1 MSGLFARRGGWLIG
15 VAIAVVLFVLV
26 NVGIG
31 RVVGIRLDLTQDRL
45 FTLSEG
51 TRTLMAG
58 LEEPI
63 ALTFYYS
70 DELGK
75 RIPQYASFATRIE
88 DLMREMAEASKG
100 MLTVERV
107 NPEPFSEAEDQAV
120 ELGLQGVPID
130 DTGDNV
136 YFGVNAVGSDPDQ
149 SRGIPFFQADR
160 DIFLEYDLT
169 KLIYRTANPELAT
182 VGVISGKEVFGNAFA
197 AMGGGPA
204 EPWYLLIQM
213 QDFFEVRR
221 VASAESLLENA
232 PDILLIIHPT
242 DLDDAFL
249 YAIDQFM
256 LRGGRAVILVDP
268 WNETA
273 AGQRLVPGAPS
284 FVPET
289 SDLKLLFDRWGVE
302 VPEGETVGDRNLAR
316 VVNAGAEGQVIAAPY
331 ISWIEPKEDN
341 LNNQDA
347 VMASIRSL
355 LLPSPGSIRV
365 APDAAVTATP
375 LITSTDDATL
385 VPNDPER
392 QPDPLALLDTYA
404 PTGESYVLAA
414 RLSGSVQTAFP
425 DGPPAPAPPPQPV
438 STGDDA
444 GEGTA
449 EAETEAETPP
459 PAPQGPAFL
468 PHLSESESPMNVI
481 LIADADMAEDQ
492 YWLNV
497 RNFFGQRIAQ
507 PFMDN
512 GAFLLNGLE
521 NLQGSNEL
529 LNLRA
534 RRNGQRPFERI
545 DALRLDA
552 EAQFRSEE
560 QALQQKL
567 QETEARLA
575 ELQQGP
581 VDGAELPVTDEQ
593 IEAMQAFTDE
603 LLEIRKSLRQVNLNL
618 RKDIE
623 ELQSTLRFLNIAAV
637 PVLVTVFA
645 IGLGLYRARRR
656 SALR

>member
-1 MSGLFARRGGWLIG
+1 MSGLLSQRGGWLIG
-15 VAIAVVLFVLV
+15 VAIAVILFVLV
-26 NVGIG
+26 NVGVS
-31 RVVGIRLDLTQDRL
+31 RVVGVRLDLTQDRL
-45 FTLSEG
+45 FTLSDG
-51 TRTLMAG
+51 TKSLMAG
-58 LEEPI
+58 LDEPI
-63 ALTFYYS
+63 TLTFYYS
-70 DELGK
+70 DELGN
-75 RIPQYASFATRIE
+75 RIPQYAAFATRIE
-88 DLMREMAEASKG
+88 DLMREMADASNGK
-100 MLTVERV
+100 LTIERV
-107 NPEPFSEAEDQAV
+107 NPEPFSEAEDRAV

-160 DIFLEYDLT
+160 DVFLEYDLT

-182 VGVISGKEVFGNAFA
+182 VGVISGKEVFGNPFA

-213 QDFFEVRR
+213 QDFFDVRR
-221 VASAESLLENA
+221 VASAESLLENE

-242 DLDDAFL
+242 ELDDAFL

-273 AGQRLVPGAPS
+273 AGQRLAPGAPTI
-284 FVPET
+284 VPQT
-289 SDLKLLFDRWGVE
+289 SDLKILFDRWGVE

-316 VVNAGAEGQVIAAPY
+316 VVNAGEEGQVVAAPY
-331 ISWIEPKEDN
+331 ISWIVPKDEN
-341 LNNQDA
+341 RNREDA
-347 VMASIRSL
+347 VMASVRTL
-355 LLPSPGSIRV
+355 LLPTPGSIRV
-365 APDAAVTATP
+365 APDATVAVRP
-375 LITSTDDATL
+375 LITTTDDATL
-385 VPNDPER
+385 VPNDPDR
-392 QPDPLALLDTYA
+392 QPDPLALLDTYT

-414 RLSGSVQTAFP
+414 RISGSVETAFP
-425 DGPPAPAPPPQPV
+425 DGPPQPAPPPQPV
-438 STGDDA
+438 SAGGSDGEDA
-444 GEGTA
+444 AAT
-449 EAETEAETPP
+449 ETETPAP
-459 PAPQGPAFL
+459 APAPQGPAFL
-468 PHLSESESPMNVI
+468 PHLAESEAPLNVI
-481 LIADADMAEDQ
+481 LVADADMAEDQ

-512 GAFLLNGLE
+512 GAFLLNSLE
-521 NLQGSNEL
+521 NLQGSNDL

-545 DALRLDA
+545 EALRLDA

-581 VDGAELPVTDEQ
+581 VEGADIPVTDEQ
-593 IEAMQAFTDE
+593 MAAMQAFTDE

-623 ELQSTLRFLNIAAV
+623 ELQSSLRFLNIAAV

-656 SALR
+656 SRLG